1 MSSEPIRST
10 VRIFRGDVY
19 NKSFDL
25 EFFREDLGDPYE
37 TLQVWTPT
45 AFIMA
50 IGESLRVLCGE
61 AIEIISEDPPE
72 SPIVLGVAVDFKV
85 EGLFIQANTVYA
97 SSRLELAH
105 KEDEVER
112 LYDLLVPQI
121 TECLKPL
128 IGGA

>member
-1 MSSEPIRST
+1 MSSEPIRSS
-10 VRIFRGDVY
+10 VRIFREDVY

-25 EFFREDLGDPYE
+25 EFFREDLGEPYDI
-37 TLQVWTPT
+37 LQVWTPT

-50 IGESLRVLCGE
+50 VGESLKVLCGE

-72 SPIVLGVAVDFKV
+72 NPVVLGVAISFKV
-85 EGLFIQANTVYA
+85 EGLMLQAHTVYA
-97 SSRLELAH
+97 SSRLALAH

>member
-1 MSSEPIRST
+1 MSSEPIRSS
-10 VRIFRGDVY
+10 VRIFREDVY

-25 EFFREDLGDPYE
+25 EFFREDLGEPYDS
-37 TLQVWTPT
+37 LQVWTPT

-50 IGESLRVLCGE
+50 VGESLKVLCGE

-72 SPIVLGVAVDFKV
+72 SPVVLGVAISFKV
-85 EGLFIQANTVYA
+85 EGLMLQAHTEYA
-97 SSRLELAH
+97 SSRLALAH
-105 KEDEVER
+105 KEDEVDR